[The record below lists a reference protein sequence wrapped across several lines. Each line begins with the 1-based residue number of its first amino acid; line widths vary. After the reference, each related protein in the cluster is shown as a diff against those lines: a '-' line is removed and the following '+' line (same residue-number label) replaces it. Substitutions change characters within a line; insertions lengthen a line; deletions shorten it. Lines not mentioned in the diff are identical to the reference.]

1 MLNVD
6 KSKQEKKRNI
16 LNKLNQI
23 NWRGW
28 LFLSPALTILAIF
41 LFIPILMV
49 IYLSFTDGNIIN
61 IHWIGLKNY
70 QKLMI
75 DPDFSQIIFN
85 TIYFSI
91 FTIIP
96 SIIIPLILAIFLNQ
110 NIPLKGFFRT
120 AYFLPSITSLVA
132 MGLAFRWLF
141 QNNGTINQ
149 ILLQLNF
156 PPVNWLNSTFWAMPV
171 LIIFSIWRQI
181 GFNLVVFL
189 AGLQTIPQNRYEA
202 AELDGANFW
211 AKVWYVTLPALKPT
225 LIFAIITTSIFTF
238 RSFEQ
243 VYVMT
248 GGGPLN
254 STNILAFYI
263 YEQAFRQFNFG
274 YASASTSI
282 LLLIALALVSLQLI
296 TTNENDE

>member
-6 KSKQEKKRNI
+6 KSNQEKKNI

-28 LFLSPALTILAIF
+28 LFLSPALTILTIF

-61 IHWIGLKNY
+61 INWIGLKNY
-70 QKLMI
+70 QKLLI
-75 DPDFSQIIFN
+75 DPDFPQIIFN
-85 TIYFSI
+85 TIYFSL

-96 SIIIPLILAIFLNQ
+96 SIIIPLILAILLNQ
-110 NIPLKGFFRT
+110 NILLKGFFRT

-132 MGLAFRWLF
+132 MGLGFRWLF

-149 ILLQLNF
+149 ILLQLNLS
-156 PPVNWLNSTFWAMPV
+156 PVNWLNSTLWAMPV
-171 LIIFSIWRQI
+171 LILFSIWRQI

-211 AKVWYVTLPALKPT
+211 AKAWYITLPALKPT
-225 LIFAIITTSIFTF
+225 VIFAIITTTIFTF

-248 GGGPLN
+248 GGGPSN

-282 LLLIALALVSLQLI
+282 LLLIALALVSVQLI
-296 TTNENDE
+296 VTKS